1 MAVSF
6 DTYDAESE
14 IHPRNKV
21 IPSQRLAT
29 AGLNVAYGLKEYPT
43 NGPFPDFIDINQ
55 VQNGKQIDITYDK
68 PFIWNPTETEGFY
81 ICTQPDFC
89 NIFGGWQKVNKF
101 GICILTYLYTQTRQ

>member
-14 IHPRNKV
+14 IHPRNKE

-55 VQNGKQIDITYDK
+55 VQRRHHNTSFEIV
-68 PFIWNPTETEGFY
+68 
-81 ICTQPDFC
+81 
-89 NIFGGWQKVNKF
+89 KVKTVDT
-101 GICILTYLYTQTRQ
+101 LA